1 MKPNSNFLGEEFG
14 RSSHFKIKLQIH
26 YHWIYNAT
34 NITEMNRFLSLV
46 FLASAING
54 YTQIPEYIPTDG
66 LVAWYPFNGNAN
78 DESGNGNDGE
88 SQGAVLTSDRNGLP
102 ESAFSFDGSSL
113 ISGICESNM
122 DMSIGQALS
131 ITYWIRPESYAIH
144 QGTGLFTVGG
154 GGVYH
159 DYAFHLAY
167 QGSDDAESRYPYFLA
182 GQSLFEDNAFN
193 ISQQPVPL
201 LEWSPV
207 TLTVCNGEIRMYMN
221 CELIF
226 ENTSE
231 DLLQPLSQGAEFH
244 IGSGAWNEPAND
256 GLTGD
261 LDDIGVWNRCLSPC
275 EICGIHNSMLA
286 SAMVDAGPGVTVCQ
300 GDSVTLNATGA
311 LGAYTWSNGI
321 VDGLAFAPDSSGYV
335 YVESGGDECSI
346 TDSLFIDV
354 AVPSEGVDVQFGC
367 DSLTW
372 IDGVTYT
379 ESTNGPTV
387 ILANEAGCDSLVTL
401 DLTVNYTT
409 YSTLDT
415 TVINVLEYYGE
426 EYTEDG
432 EYTIYLEN
440 QAGCD
445 SIVTVKLTVE
455 YVGLEELEVGPAW
468 TVFPNPAQDQLHIQS
483 LTGDVDAH
491 IRITNMWGQLIW
503 EARITDQGLLDVI
516 NWPPGAYL
524 IQILSAEKALQQQV
538 KFFIE

>member
-1 MKPNSNFLGEEFG
+1 
-14 RSSHFKIKLQIH
+14 
-26 YHWIYNAT
+26 
-34 NITEMNRFLSLV
+34 MNRLLLFV
-46 FLASAING
+46 FLASSING
-54 YTQIPEYIPTDG
+54 YAQIPEYIPTDG

-78 DESGNGNDGE
+78 DESGNGNYGE
-88 SQGAVLTSDRNGLP
+88 SQGAILTSDRDGAP
-102 ESAFSFDGSSL
+102 ESAYSFDGSSL
-113 ISGICESNM
+113 ISGLCESNM
-122 DMSIGQALS
+122 DMSMGQALS
-131 ITYWIRPESYAIH
+131 ITYWIRPESFPVDEGA
-144 QGTGLFTVGG
+144 GLFHVGAA
-154 GGVYH
+154 GVFYY
-159 DYAFHLAY
+159 DYAFSLGYTNEDPEA
-167 QGSDDAESRYPYFLA
+167 GYPYFLA
-182 GQSLFEDNAFN
+182 GPSLFEENGGN
-193 ISQQPVPL
+193 IAWQKLPL
-201 LEWSPV
+201 FEWSPV
-207 TLTVCNGEIRMYMN
+207 TLTVCDGNIRMYMN

-226 ENTSE
+226 ENTSGDSFPVMANE
-231 DLLQPLSQGAEFH
+231 AEFV
-244 IGSGAWNEPAND
+244 IGSNGNNEAAND
-256 GLTGD
+256 FFIGD

-275 EICGIHNSMLA
+275 EICGIHSSMLA
-286 SAMVDAGPGVTVCQ
+286 STLVDAGPDVTVCQ

-311 LGAYTWSNGI
+311 LGVYTWSNGI

-335 YVESGGDECSI
+335 YVESGGDECSV
-346 TDSLFIDV
+346 TDSLFLDV
-354 AVPSEGVDVQFGC
+354 AMPSEGVDVQFGC

-372 IDGVTYT
+372 IDGVTYI

-387 ILANEAGCDSLVTL
+387 MLENEAGCDSLVTL

-432 EYTIYLEN
+432 EYTVYLEN

-455 YVGLEELEVGPAW
+455 YVGIEELEVGPTW
-468 TVFPNPAQDQLHIQS
+468 TVFPNPAQDQLHIQN
-483 LTGDVDAH
+483 LTGDVDAQ

-524 IQILSAEKALQQQV
+524 IQILSAETALQQQV